1 MMYAQNGN
9 INKEIEKSIN
19 KAKKILELKS
29 ISTEIKNSLEMF
41 KGRFKQTEKGISEL
55 GDRTITES
63 EEEKEKDWDK

>member
-29 ISTEIKNSLEMF
+29 TTTEMKNPL
-41 KGRFKQTEKGISEL
+41 
-55 GDRTITES
+55 
-63 EEEKEKDWDK
+63 